1 MRLNRRVTMALTVF
15 SSTLLLVGCFS
26 SSSSSSSNSY
36 KATITYTEH
45 NVPHIQADNYKGLG
59 FGMGYVQAKENMCTL
74 SEQIMKLRGEKALY
88 FGGTT
93 ENIGS
98 DVGYKALDL
107 PTQATKLYGK
117 LSNDVQDIMEGYAKG
132 FNQSLDERGGAVN
145 YPTPCAGAEWVTPI
159 TAQDLLAYH
168 LDLAGLASARNFL
181 GAMAAAQPPVNQQAS
196 AKLKTLNNK
205 LDAKA
210 AVDIQ
215 LAKAIM
221 TSLSEVQLDPKMV
234 LTSEGIGSNGW
245 ALGKNKVKDANS
257 LLIGNPH
264 FPWDGEL
271 RFYEQHLTIPGEL
284 NVTGVGMI
292 GLPSVVIGFNEN
304 LGWTHTV
311 SQSKRFTL
319 YQLTLDPTDETHTT
333 YIYDGEP
340 RKMTSKEVTVQVKTP
355 EGIKDYTQ
363 KVYFSHFGP
372 IVNLA
377 SMSSALGWTSQSAIS
392 YRDATAGNV
401 RMLDQWIAMN
411 KAKSTK
417 EFFAAFETHQALPW
431 VNTLMID
438 KEGNASYIDG
448 TQVPQLNSAA
458 ENYWRVASQTKM
470 LEPIWQD
477 GAGNV
482 LLPGNNSIYEWKDT
496 GDAGAPGLVPFKK
509 APQRTTQDYVF
520 NANSSYWLSNVEN
533 PLKGYSYMYGPDD
546 TVLSPRTR
554 YNAQLVSG
562 IAEDSNLV
570 SDADGKFTL
579 ESLQKVLT
587 NNGSLFAGKFK
598 DDLVAR
604 CDRAVAA
611 SVTGLTTALCTALE
625 NWNGTYN
632 LDSTGAHIMREFL
645 AEFKVSSHRSLSS
658 DLFAQPFL
666 VTKPATTPSGL
677 APASSNLSTD
687 PIVLA
692 LANVQQ
698 RLTTAGIDLDAKLG
712 DIQYVIKAKGKDAIP
727 ITGAN
732 SYEGVFNM
740 AEGSTTSRST
750 SELATVQVGTKC
762 ENTGPSPLTCLE
774 TVAGQGKQP
783 AYHINYG
790 SSFVMALKYDDNGPQ
805 AKMFLSYGQSHDPQS
820 DYFEDQTQKY
830 SDLEWRDVVFT
841 KEAIAAN
848 KIGEVIQLESK

>member
-1 MRLNRRVTMALTVF
+1 MRINRRAGLALTVV
-15 SSTLLLVGCFS
+15 SSALLLSGCFS
-26 SSSSSSSNSY
+26 SSSSSSSSY
-36 KATITYTEH
+36 KASVTYTEH

-59 FGMGYVQAKENMCTL
+59 FGMGYAQAKENMCTL
-74 SEQIMKLRGEKALY
+74 SEQLMKLRGEKALY

-93 ENIGS
+93 ENISS

-107 PTQATKLYGK
+107 LTQATKLYGN
-117 LSNDVQDIMEGYAKG
+117 LSDDVQDIMEGYAVG
-132 FNQSLDERGGAVN
+132 FNQSLEERGGAVN
-145 YPTPCAGAEWVTPI
+145 YPTPCVGAEWVTTI

-181 GAMAAAQPPVNQQAS
+181 GAMAAAQPPTS
-196 AKLKTLNNK
+196 ATPKATSVALNNIQ
-205 LDAKA
+205 LDAK
-210 AVDIQ
+210 Q
-215 LAKAIM
+215 
-221 TSLSEVQLDPKMV
+221 V

-284 NVTGVGMI
+284 DVTGVGMI
-292 GLPSVVIGFNEN
+292 GLPGVVIGFNEN

-319 YQLTLDPTDETHTT
+319 YQLTLDPSDETHTT

-340 RKMTSKEVTVQVKTP
+340 RKMTSKEVTVQVNTGDSIVEHK
-355 EGIKDYTQ
+355 Q

-372 IVNLA
+372 MVNLA
-377 SMSSALGWTSQSAIS
+377 SLSPALGWTKQSAIA

-411 KAKSTK
+411 KAKNID
-417 EFFAAFETHQALPW
+417 EFYAAFNTHQALPW
-431 VNTLMID
+431 VNTIMID
-438 KEGNASYIDG
+438 KEGNAAYLDG
-448 TQVPQLNSAA
+448 TQVPQLTSAA
-458 ENYWRVASQTKM
+458 EGYWRVASQSP
-470 LEPIWQD
+470 LLAAIWQD
-477 GAGNV
+477 GSGNV
-482 LLPGNNSIYEWKDT
+482 LLPGDNSIYEWKDT

-554 YNAQLVSG
+554 YNAQLISG

-604 CDRAVAA
+604 CDSAVAA

-805 AKMFLSYGQSHDPQS
+805 AKMFLSYSQSHDPKS
-820 DYFEDQTQKY
+820 EFFDDQTKNY
-830 SDLEWRDVVFT
+830 SDLAWRDVVFS
-841 KEAIAAN
+841 KDAIAA
-848 KIGEVIQLESK
+848 KKVGETVQLKSK